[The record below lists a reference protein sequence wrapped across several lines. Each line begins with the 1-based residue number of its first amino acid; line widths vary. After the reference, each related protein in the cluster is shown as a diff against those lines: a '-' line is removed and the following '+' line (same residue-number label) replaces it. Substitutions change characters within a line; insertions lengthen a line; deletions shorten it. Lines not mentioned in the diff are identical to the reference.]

1 MGKGTGWLVASR
13 AQVVVQTPVY
23 LTSFN
28 DCLDSMNHF
37 CHLIDVTPVW
47 KMSSMIIYRE
57 LQENEVRCVSLAV
70 GSLKLHLHVLWRY
83 TRQCCCRLALIC
95 LISPA
100 PYCNKYTAL
109 CLHFQVYFGSN
120 KRLCTLLTF
129 SGALTT
135 TNTAV
140 HYALCTFFQVLWQPQ
155 TLLYITLCVLFFRC
169 SDNHKR
175 RCTSRF
181 VYFSRCSLATT
192 NAIRTGSRGCI
203 CPRQRARLSA
213 ATWSASS
220 ATASIQP
227 ISRLSPRSCLAGPS
241 SGGSWRPVRWVL
253 FLFPVIM
260 HSMTAGSLLVA
271 RVFSSCFQSLCTPW
285 PQVVC

>member
-1 MGKGTGWLVASR
+1 MLCVLFFRCS
-13 AQVVVQTPVY
+13 
-23 LTSFN
+23 
-28 DCLDSMNHF
+28 DNH
-37 CHLIDVTPVW
+37 
-47 KMSSMIIYRE
+47 KR
-57 LQENEVRCVSLAV
+57 RCTL
-70 GSLKLHLHVLWRY
+70 R
-83 TRQCCCRLALIC
+83 
-95 LISPA
+95 
-100 PYCNKYTAL
+100 
-109 CLHFQVYFGSN
+109 FVYF
-120 KRLCTLLTF
+120 F

-135 TNTAV
+135 TNAAV

-155 TLLYITLCVLFFRC
+155 TLLYMTLCVLFSRC

-175 RCTSRF
+175 CCTSRF

-271 RVFSSCFQSLCTPW
+271 RFFSSCFQSLCTPW